1 MDEMTLEQALQAAS
15 VDDVQ
20 SADEVLLIDPETRRI
35 TIPESEKLFGVRQ
48 DKDVERKRFRCPKV
62 VGDNVDLS
70 KHVIM
75 ISYVPSKEDGSFDP
89 TLKPGG
95 YWCDNVQVEGD
106 YVTFSWVLSD
116 NVFEKAGYIAFAV
129 YAKSMDMYGNEK
141 TKWHTTTAVGKIL
154 DTLPDGDYIVD
165 SNPDLITQLLE
176 KMSRTEEIVANANAA
191 AELARTK
198 AQEASVAAE
207 RANTAAEACKKSG
220 TRFYMMSEAGGYH
233 LYEIPNTTPISK
245 IKDGTIFTE
254 CLGAGLYKTELLN
267 LSAIENLSS
276 TDNKVFYL
284 SGVNKDTLFVGE
296 IDTMFE
302 NISSDIAFNITCC
315 NGSFGVSSLYPLE
328 DEQ

>member
-1 MDEMTLEQALQAAS
+1 MNDMTLEQALAAAPIDIIS
-15 VDDVQ
+15 GANDI
-20 SADEVLLIDPETRRI
+20 LMIDPETRVI
-35 TIPESEKLFGVRQ
+35 SVPEAEKMFGVRQ
-48 DKDVERKRFRCPKV
+48 DRDVEVKRFKCPKI
-62 VGDNVDLS
+62 VGNNIDLS

-75 ISYVPSKEDGSFDP
+75 ISYVPSKEDGSFDG

-176 KMSRTEEIVANANAA
+176 RMSRTEEIVANANAA
-191 AELARTK
+191 AELARK
-198 AQEASVAAE
+198 NAQEASNAAK
-207 RANTAAEACKKSG
+207 RANDAAEACRKTG
-220 TRFYMMSEAGGYH
+220 TRCYLMSDTGKYH

-245 IKDGTIFTE
+245 IKDKTIFDE
-254 CLGAGLYKTELLN
+254 CLAAGLYQTELLN
-267 LSAIENLSS
+267 LDAIDNLSHS
-276 TDNKVFYL
+276 ENKIFYF
-284 SGVNKDTLFVGE
+284 SGVDKDVLFVGE
-296 IDTMFE
+296 LMMMHE
-302 NISSDIAFNITCC
+302 NVSSDTAFNITSC
-315 NGSFGVSSLYPLE
+315 NRSFGVCSLYPLE
-328 DEQ
+328 EEK